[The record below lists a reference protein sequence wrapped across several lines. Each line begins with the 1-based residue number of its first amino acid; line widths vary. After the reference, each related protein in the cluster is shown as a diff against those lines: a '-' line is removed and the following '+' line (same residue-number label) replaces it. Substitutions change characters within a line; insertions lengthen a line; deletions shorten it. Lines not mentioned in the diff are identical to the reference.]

1 MIETY
6 LFPIFRTL
14 ASFIILIIVT
24 LMIGKHI
31 NSHKTH
37 YSFALSITIG
47 SIIANMA
54 FDSAIPFKEMLVSF
68 ITIIFIFYCF
78 LVLSA
83 KSRHIRAWFSGS
95 PTVLIENG
103 KILEHNMRKIK
114 FSLDDLDQHLR
125 ELGVF
130 DLNELEFVF
139 LEVSGQL
146 SIKKKAEYE
155 PVSRKDLRLPAEREG
170 IPRELIMDGKF
181 IEKNLNETY
190 SKQWVLQECKKRKLE
205 LKDVFYAVINSN
217 GSLFIDQY
225 EDHLRS
231 PTDVE

>member
-1 MIETY
+1 METY
-6 LFPIFRTL
+6 LFPIFRTI
-14 ASFIILIIVT
+14 ASFVILIIVT

-83 KSRHIRAWFSGS
+83 KRRHIRAWFSGS

-146 SIKKKAEYE
+146 SIKKKEKYE
-155 PVSRKDLRLPAEREG
+155 PVSRKDLQLPAEKEG
-170 IPRELIMDGKF
+170 IPRELIMDGKL

-190 SKQWVLQECKKRKLE
+190 SKQWVLQECKKRNLE